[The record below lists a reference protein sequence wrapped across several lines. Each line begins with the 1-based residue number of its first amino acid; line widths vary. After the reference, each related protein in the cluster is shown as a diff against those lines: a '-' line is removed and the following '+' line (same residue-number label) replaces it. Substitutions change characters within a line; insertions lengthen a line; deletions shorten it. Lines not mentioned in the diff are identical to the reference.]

1 MPSDSADSFKHSPA
15 NASENGAMTTTVFP
29 TISFADPRKG
39 LEFLTAVGFTVTAA
53 YWSSDDPTVLDHA
66 ELSWPGGG
74 AVMCGSAAR
83 EATDDYERRV
93 GAASI
98 YCVVAA
104 DSDVD
109 EVHAKALAAGAT
121 TLKAPEDQDY
131 GGRSASVRDPEGNQW
146 SFGSYAGQG

>member
-1 MPSDSADSFKHSPA
+1 
-15 NASENGAMTTTVFP
+15 MTTTVFP

-39 LEFLTAVGFTVTAA
+39 LDFLIAVGFTVTAA
-53 YWSSDDPTVLDHA
+53 HWSTADPSVLEHA

-83 EATDDYERRV
+83 EATGSYERRV
-93 GAASI
+93 GAASS

-104 DSDVD
+104 DAAVD

-121 TLKAPEDQDY
+121 TLMPPEDQDY
-131 GGRSASVRDPEGNQW
+131 GGRSVSVRDPEGNQW
-146 SFGSYAGQG
+146 SFGSYAGAG

>member
-1 MPSDSADSFKHSPA
+1 
-15 NASENGAMTTTVFP
+15 MTTTIFP
-29 TISFADPRKG
+29 GISFADPHRG
-39 LEFLTAVGFTVTAA
+39 LDFLTAVGFTVTAA
-53 YWSSDDPTVLDHA
+53 HWSADDPTLLEHA

-83 EATDDYERRV
+83 EAKGEYERRA

-98 YCVVAA
+98 YCVVATDA
-104 DSDVD
+104 AVD

-121 TLKAPEDQDY
+121 TLLPPEDQDY
-131 GGRSASVRDPEGNQW
+131 GGRSVSVRDPEGNQW